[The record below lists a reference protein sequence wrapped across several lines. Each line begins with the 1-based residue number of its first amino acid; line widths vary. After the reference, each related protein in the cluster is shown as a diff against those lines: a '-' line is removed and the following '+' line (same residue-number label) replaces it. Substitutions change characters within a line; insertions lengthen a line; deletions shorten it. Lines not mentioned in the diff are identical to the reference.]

1 MAIVKLNQQSK
12 TVKFSEFEVSHELI
26 FKFFDRLP
34 ESQRDS
40 ALTRALQIGATAL
53 LEDRI
58 AAFLSRTENELGT
71 QLEALKLIY
80 EQTVTAKEKSTQI
93 GADAENRIYG
103 SIVDQ
108 LASKGYV
115 NDDVTLTGATAGS
128 IKRNKTGDIVI
139 KVDGDDTKRIAIEVK
154 FDASIAIGDFG
165 GSDSTARTRD
175 TAVSQLLEA
184 GANRD
189 AAQSII
195 VFDKYRSSDALTN
208 QVNGIKWI
216 PSIGFI
222 VVVDY
227 DRDDFSY
234 LHVTLELARTM
245 ISSPIKMVDSPVLKV
260 LLERLVADIDGMKEV
275 QRLLQANHENLK
287 KISSLI
293 QKHALLVEFAKEAIH
308 HFIEKGEISQLELLE
323 LYRGD
328 SIRDR
333 YKNISKEVEALFP
346 SLQADVS

>member
-1 MAIVKLNQQSK
+1 MALVKLDQKNKS
-12 TVKFSEFEVSHELI
+12 VRFSEFEVTHELI

-93 GADAENRIYG
+93 GGDAENRIYS
-103 SIVDQ
+103 SIIDQ
-108 LASKGYV
+108 LARKGYA
-115 NDDVTLTGATAGS
+115 NDEVALTGATAGT

-139 KVDGDDTKRIAIEVK
+139 KVDGDDSKRIAIEVK
-154 FDASIAIGDFG
+154 FDASIALGDFG
-165 GSDSTARTRD
+165 GTDSTARTRD

-184 GANRD
+184 GANRN
-189 AAQSII
+189 ATQSII

-222 VVVDY
+222 AVVDY

-245 ISSPIKMVDSPVLKV
+245 VTSSIEVVDSSVLKV

-275 QRLLQANHENLK
+275 QKLLQANHENLK
-287 KISSLI
+287 KVSLMI
-293 QKHALLVEFAKEAIH
+293 QKHALLVEFAKDAIH
-308 HFIEKGEISQLELLE
+308 RFIEKGKISQFELLE

-328 SIRDR
+328 ALRDR

-346 SLQADVS
+346 PL